1 MASTLKYIEDK
12 IVLFDMDQI
21 FQNKMRKYPQSVIHE
36 IVTQIVENVLEFP
49 KKDYYNQV
57 AYGVIKM
64 NTPMFFSIVYINEN
78 DDIPIIIDINEVDV
92 DEYLDAIINN
102 KHLK

>member
-36 IVTQIVENVLEFP
+36 IVTQIVDNVLEFP